1 MISSTHPSASW
12 FLLIS
17 SVFFFFIYAMPLF
30 LFPLRWARWFAWN
43 VPTGNTDLTV
53 YFGRCLGGL
62 ALTALFMMLQAVPD
76 PVTHRDAF
84 TMVAWIGAFMTV
96 VHIWGAA
103 RRAQPW
109 TEDVEIGLYAMMTG
123 LSLYFRST
131 LG

>member
-17 SVFFFFIYAMPLF
+17 SGFFFFMYAMPLF

-43 VPTGNTDLTV
+43 VPTENTDLTV

-62 ALTALFMMLQAVPD
+62 ALTALFMMLQAVPE

-84 TMVAWIGAFMTV
+84 TMVAWIGALMTI

-109 TEDVEIGLYAMMTG
+109 TEDVEIALYAMMTG